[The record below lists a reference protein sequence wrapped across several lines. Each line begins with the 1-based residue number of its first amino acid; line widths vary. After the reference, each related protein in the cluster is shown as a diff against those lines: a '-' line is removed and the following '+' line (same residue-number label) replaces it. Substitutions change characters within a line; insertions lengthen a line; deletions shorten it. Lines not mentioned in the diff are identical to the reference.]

1 MPVLESPARL
11 PGWTLLRYP
20 DRKGVRYRAPDGN
33 EVGAW
38 AYNTA
43 LSSYRKTGDPPQSP
57 VGTSWKKFQN
67 NAGVSSRKSPV
78 NDEMTSFIDVPGT
91 DEAISLDLP
100 QTRPTPASRT
110 KTGLFTAKEMSEGIQ
125 TLLVILTSLMAVAT
139 SIPEA
144 QMTETEVKAI
154 SIPLANI
161 LERSKYNK
169 VIGNM
174 IVGKSDYLTLGYA
187 LYVYASRVAGA
198 ARERRDANQSIGPLG
213 KVETAPV
220 PGTAAGLNGNGA
232 GVPLRSA
239 PTGLRGYTGNP

>member
-1 MPVLESPARL
+1 MPVMESPARL

-43 LSSYRKTGDPPQSP
+43 LSSYKKTGDPPQSP
-57 VGTSWKKFQN
+57 VGTSWKRFQN
-67 NAGVSSRKSPV
+67 DAGVSSRKSSV
-78 NDEMTSFIDVPGT
+78 NDEMMSFIDVPGT
-91 DEAISLDLP
+91 DESISLDLP
-100 QTRPTPASRT
+100 KVSTTPASRT
-110 KTGLFTAKEMSEGIQ
+110 KSGLFTAKEMSEGIQ

-139 SIPEA
+139 SLPEA
-144 QMTETEVKAI
+144 QMTENEVRAI

-161 LERSKYNK
+161 FERSKYNK

-187 LYVYASRVAGA
+187 LYVYANRVAVA
-198 ARERRDANQSIGPLG
+198 ARERRDANQPIGPIG

-220 PGTAAGLNGNGA
+220 PGTGLNGNGT

-239 PTGLRGYTGNP
+239 PSGLRGYTGNS